1 MKNNLHHN
9 FNSISELH
17 SSLKLKK
24 PSNPL
29 VSVVNLGDLDS
40 ENSISPET
48 ITYNFYAIFL
58 KKNFDGKI
66 KYGQQYYDFDN
77 GAMTFYSPKQRITI
91 EDYEPSKLEGWML
104 VFHSDFIQN
113 YPLAKRIKEYG
124 FFSYAANEALHCS
137 NKEEEVISNVM
148 QNLKDEIEKSIDN
161 FTQDVIVSH
170 IDLLLNY
177 CNRFYNRQFI
187 TRKPA
192 NNDTLIR
199 LENLLNDYFNS
210 DDLISKGLPTVQQVA
225 EQLNVSSNYLS
236 DMLRSITGQTTQQH
250 IHNKL
255 IEKAKEL
262 LTTTNLS
269 VSEIAYYL
277 GFEYP
282 QSLNKLFKKKTDIS
296 PLEFR
301 QSFN

>member
-77 GAMTFYSPKQRITI
+77 GTMTFYSPKQRITI

-225 EQLNVSSNYLS
+225 EQLNISSNYLS

>member
-1 MKNNLHHN
+1 M
-9 FNSISELH
+9 
-17 SSLKLKK
+17 
-24 PSNPL
+24 
-29 VSVVNLGDLDS
+29 NLGDLDS

-48 ITYNFYAIFL
+48 ITNNFYAIFL

-77 GAMTFYSPKQRITI
+77 GTMTFYSPKQRITI
-91 EDYEPSKLEGWML
+91 EDYEHSKLEGWML

-282 QSLNKLFKKKTDIS
+282 QSFNKLFKKKTDIS

>member
-48 ITYNFYAIFL
+48 ITNNFYAIFL

-77 GAMTFYSPKQRITI
+77 GTMTFYSPKQRITI
-91 EDYEPSKLEGWML
+91 EDYEHSKLEGWML

-236 DMLRSITGQTTQQH
+236 DMLRSIKGQTTQQH

-282 QSLNKLFKKKTDIS
+282 QSFNKLFKKKTDIS